1 MGEMRIEC
9 DVCDE
14 VAFRGGEITERT
26 LEDEGWYLG
35 EISVL
40 CPRHNDE
47 FLAGETLNLKGT
59 EA

>member
-14 VAFRGGEITERT
+14 TTFICGEVNERT

-35 EISVL
+35 DISVL
-40 CPRHNDE
+40 CPTHNDE
-47 FLAGETLNLKGT
+47 FLAGEELTLKG
-59 EA
+59 EGK